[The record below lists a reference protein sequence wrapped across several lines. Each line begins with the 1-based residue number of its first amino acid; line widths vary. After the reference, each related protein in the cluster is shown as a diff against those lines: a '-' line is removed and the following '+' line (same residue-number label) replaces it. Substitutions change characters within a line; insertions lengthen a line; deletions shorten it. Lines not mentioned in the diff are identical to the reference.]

1 MPIRPNPAL
10 IAAGVTFGALAAPAL
25 AQQIDYSSGQYQY
38 PTEQTAAE
46 NDTVVT
52 RTVAGDETPRPA
64 VRVIPMREAGL
75 APVFVSNP
83 VVQGVVASQPAGF
96 AAQARVPAEATA
108 AARVIAP
115 APTMAVLPS
124 GPVYYTYQVA
134 APVAPTA
141 YAYPAGAASRVIY
154 PAGAAQPV
162 ATRSPAAAYQQTYI
176 ATAAPLPPGAQL
188 VSFDPAI
195 WLAACRDRLAT
206 YDPADRDAAIA
217 SLGFAAA
224 GYAPGGD
231 HCAAYLDSYMASA
244 AAGTLAA
251 PRYYGQQYM
260 LVPAPAMVVATPE
273 N

>member
-1 MPIRPNPAL
+1 MTIRPNPVL
-10 IAAGVTFGALAAPAL
+10 IAAGATLGAVGAPAL

-52 RTVAGDETPRPA
+52 QTVAGDEAPRPA

-83 VVQGVVASQPAGF
+83 VVQGVVASQPARF

-108 AARVIAP
+108 AVPVIAS
-115 APTMAVLPS
+115 APTITVLPS
-124 GPVYYTYQVA
+124 APVYYTYQVA
-134 APVAPTA
+134 APVASAT
-141 YAYPAGAASRVIY
+141 YAYPAGASSRVIY

-162 ATRSPAAAYQQTYI
+162 AIRSPEAAYQQTYI
-176 ATAAPLPPGAQL
+176 TTAAPLPPGAQL
-188 VSFDPAI
+188 VSFDPVI

-244 AAGTLAA
+244 AAGTLAP
-251 PRYYGQQYM
+251 PRYYGQQYI
-260 LVPAPAMVVATPE
+260 LVPAPPMDVAPPE